1 MTHIK
6 NLIHVAR
13 SRLVTFETYLAHRRL
28 AQGNHPRGL
37 ELFCEAERAIGQ
49 LGLYAEA
56 EPENADALK
65 GPEKELSVRLHE
77 SLPLLG
83 KLTVLNAKEGDLVRA
98 KKTVYDL
105 PGVKFDAATYH
116 AIRPD
121 HIHAEAGD
129 EGVVVHAQPGV
140 YPTVT
145 FNVTGTSTMAND
157 EEVELL

>member
-1 MTHIK
+1 MNHIE
-6 NLIHVAR
+6 NLIHVAK
-13 SRLVTFETYLAHRRL
+13 SRLVTFETHLSQTRHSFFKSSHA
-28 AQGNHPRGL
+28 L
-37 ELFCEAERAIGQ
+37 ELYHIADRAIGQ
-49 LGLYAEA
+49 LNLYAKA
-56 EPENADALK
+56 EPENNFVLTCAYR
-65 GPEKELSVRLHE
+65 ELAARLEE
-77 SLPLLG
+77 SLPTLG
-83 KLTVLNAKEGDLVRA
+83 KITVLNAKEGDLVRA

-129 EGVVVHAQPGV
+129 EGVIVHAQPGV

-145 FNVTGTSTMAND
+145 FNVTGTSTMVND